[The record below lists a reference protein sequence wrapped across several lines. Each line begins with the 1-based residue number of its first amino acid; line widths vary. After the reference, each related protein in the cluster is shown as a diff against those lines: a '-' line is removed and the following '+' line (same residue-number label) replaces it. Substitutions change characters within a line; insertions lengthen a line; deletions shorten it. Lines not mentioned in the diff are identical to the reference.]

1 MEIRREASASVR
13 AGGGAPAPVKIVVA
27 AAVVER
33 DGKVLVTRRPP
44 GVHLSGLWEFPGGKC
59 EAGESLEA
67 CLRRELLEELNVEA
81 DIGRELLAT
90 THEYPDKCVEI
101 HFLGCSLGA
110 EPRPQQGQELQWVRR
125 RDLATLDFPAAD
137 AELIRLL
144 TDER

>member
-1 MEIRREASASVR
+1 
-13 AGGGAPAPVKIVVA
+13 VKITVA

-33 DGKVLVTRRPP
+33 DGKVLVTRRLP

-59 EAGESLEA
+59 EPGESLET

-101 HFLGCSLGA
+101 HFLGCSLGS

-137 AELIRLL
+137 EELIRLL